1 MEIVSQDFRLY
12 CNTIWPITSKWLSN
26 FILLKIYFGAN
37 LRFYVIFK
45 SVTSHLCTSCFL
57 LNYLKV
63 KIKQQIVIE
72 MCESSFCLST
82 ALNYF
87 LLHSSRKI
95 FQKLKIRLRWPW
107 PCFFLWVFCQSI
119 VTANENDSVVY
130 ISKARKQLTELK
142 TLWAV
147 ESSDTRIF
155 NKLRPI
161 TDS

>member
-1 MEIVSQDFRLY
+1 LEIVSQDFRLY
-12 CNTIWPITSKWLSN
+12 CNPIWPITSKWLSN
-26 FILLKIYFGAN
+26 FILLKIISEPISCSTLF
-37 LRFYVIFK
+37 FK

-72 MCESSFCLST
+72 MCESNFCLST

-87 LLHSSRKI
+87 LLYSSRKI

-107 PCFFLWVFCQSI
+107 PCFFLWVFCQSL

-161 TDS
+161 TVS